1 MGTGAI
7 TQYVDVA
14 QLVLYAFWIFFF
26 ALIFYLQRESKRE
39 GYPMHSEVPGRPN
52 VPGLLPMPTQK
63 TYKLFHG
70 GVSVAPH
77 DRDPGPAAL
86 PATPTAPFPGAPLDP
101 IGDPIGVN
109 IGPGS
114 YTARLDE
121 PELNSEGQV
130 RILPM
135 RKLPDSYAVSPKGPD
150 PRGMTVIVADGQVGG
165 TVRDIWIDHIERVL
179 RYYELNVPGAALGP
193 QVLLP
198 VNFARI
204 VGNQIQV
211 RSLHGKHFA
220 GVPRTKHPDQVTSLE
235 EDKVMGYY
243 GSGTLYADP
252 ERQEP
257 LV

>member
-26 ALIFYLQRESKRE
+26 GLIFYLQRESKRE
-39 GYPMHSEVPGRPN
+39 GYPMHSEVPGRPP

-77 DRDPGPAAL
+77 DRDAIPAELA
-86 PATPTAPFPGAPLDP
+86 ATPVAPFPGAAIEP
-101 IGDPIGVN
+101 IGNPIGAN

-114 YTARLDE
+114 YTARLDV
-121 PELNSEGQV
+121 PELNCDSEV

-135 RKLPDSYAVSPKGPD
+135 RKLPETFVSPKGPD
-150 PRGMTVIVADGQVGG
+150 PRGMPVIGEDGQVGG
-165 TVRDIWIDHIERVL
+165 TVRDIWIDHAERVV
-179 RYYELNVPGAALGP
+179 RYYELNVPGAAMGP

-198 VNFARI
+198 ANFARI
-204 VGNQIQV
+204 TGGKVQV
-211 RSLHGKHFA
+211 KSLYGKHFA
-220 GVPRTKHPDQVTSLE
+220 NVPRTKHPDQVTSLE
-235 EDKVMGYY
+235 EDKVMAYY
-243 GSGTLYADP
+243 GGGSLYANP

-257 LV
+257 LI

>member
-39 GYPMHSEVPGRPN
+39 GYPMHTDRPGRKT
-52 VPGLLPMPTQK
+52 VPGLLPMPKVK

-77 DRDPGPAAL
+77 DRDAIPEVLA
-86 PATPTAPFPGAPLDP
+86 ATPTQPFPGAPLEPVGNP
-101 IGDPIGVN
+101 IGGN

-114 YTARLDE
+114 YTQRLDQ
-121 PELNSEGQV
+121 PELNCDGEV

-135 RKLPDSYAVSPKGPD
+135 RCVPGVEVSRNNPD
-150 PRGMTVIVADGQVGG
+150 PRGMTVIGEDGQVGG
-165 TVRDIWIDHIERVL
+165 TVRDIWIDHAERVL

-204 VGNQIQV
+204 TGGKVQV
-211 RSLHGKHFA
+211 KSLYGKHFA

-235 EDKVMGYY
+235 EDKVMAYY
-243 GSGTLYADP
+243 GGGSFYADP

-257 LV
+257 LI